1 MSSNDE
7 LRKALQQA
15 VQPSEELT
23 SRMLAGVESKLKA
36 KSQPTLMSD
45 MFSLGWSTLTTL
57 LAPSLS
63 SADEHAD
70 RKHKTDSDDNGRNHN
85 RKDVTHG

>member
-1 MSSNDE
+1 MSNHDE
-7 LRKALQQA
+7 LRKALQRA
-15 VQPSEELT
+15 VQPSDELT

-57 LAPSLS
+57 LGPSLS
-63 SADEHAD
+63 SVDERAD
-70 RKHKTDSDDNGRNHN
+70 RKLSTHNDDDQVG
-85 RKDVTHG
+85 KDVNHG